1 MRAEL
6 SLVAQ
11 GKLRTDFLITH
22 RGPLSEILEGYRVFG
37 AHEEHCL
44 KWVVTPG

>member
-1 MRAEL
+1 M
-6 SLVAQ
+6 SLLAQ

-22 RGPLSEILEGYRVFG
+22 RGPLSEILEGYRVFES
-37 AHEEHCL
+37 HEGHCL